1 MKHLRRM
8 MGIIGER
15 ASAVLAGSALWW
27 VAEHLADKAIS
38 YAAHVIVAGM
48 GML

>member
-8 MGIIGER
+8 VEVVSER

-27 VAEHLADKAIS
+27 VVEHLADKAIS
-38 YAAHVIVAGM
+38 YAVHVIAAGVAI
-48 GML
+48 